1 MAFCNACGAN
11 LEAGA
16 KFCPK
21 CGAALNIPAAVPVMP
36 SATAPSSVT
45 PAGMAPIGTAPAPQG
60 SSAVK
65 IILIIVLII
74 AGLGM
79 LTIGGLVFVGW
90 RIAHN
95 SRIRHG
101 DNGNVRI
108 DSPFGTVETTND
120 PKEAA
125 RNVGV
130 DVYPGA
136 TVVNGGGA
144 NVSFGNMHTSAAE
157 FESSDPVD
165 AVTKFYQSRYPNAN
179 MTTAENGRST
189 IVSGD
194 KNNLLTISIEERDG
208 KTHIHIARVTGRIS
222 GS

>member
-1 MAFCNACGAN
+1 MAFCNACGAT

-21 CGAALNIPAAVPVMP
+21 CGAALNVPAPAPVSPAA
-36 SATAPSSVT
+36 ANANTAPSAVL
-45 PAGMAPIGTAPAPQG
+45 PAGAAPVQPQG

-65 IILIIVLII
+65 IILIIVLVI
-74 AGLGM
+74 AGLGF

-90 RIAHN
+90 RLAHN
-95 SRIRHG
+95 SHIRNDH
-101 DNGNVRI
+101 GNVRI

-125 RNVGV
+125 RNLGV
-130 DVYPGA
+130 DVFPGA

-157 FESSDPVD
+157 FESSAPVGVV
-165 AVTKFYQSRYPNAN
+165 AKFYQSRYPNAN
-179 MTTAENGRST
+179 VTTSENGRST

-194 KNNLLTISIEERDG
+194 KDNLLTISIEEQDG
-208 KTHIHIARVTGRIS
+208 KTHIHVARVMEKSS

>member
-1 MAFCNACGAN
+1 MAFCNACGAT

-21 CGAALNIPAAVPVMP
+21 CGGALNIPAATTGTPAVTPA
-36 SATAPSSVT
+36 STAPSAVL
-45 PAGMAPIGTAPAPQG
+45 PAGAVPVQPQG

-65 IILIIVLII
+65 IILIIVLVI
-74 AGLGM
+74 AGLGF

-90 RIAHN
+90 RLAHN
-95 SRIRHG
+95 SHISREH
-101 DNGNVRI
+101 GNVRI

-130 DVYPGA
+130 DVFPGA

-157 FESSDPVD
+157 FESPAPVD
-165 AVTKFYQSRYPNAN
+165 VVAKFYQSRYPNAN
-179 MTTAENGRST
+179 VTTSENGRST

-194 KNNLLTISIEERDG
+194 KDNLLTISIEERDG
-208 KTHIHIARVTGRIS
+208 KTHIHVARVTEKSS